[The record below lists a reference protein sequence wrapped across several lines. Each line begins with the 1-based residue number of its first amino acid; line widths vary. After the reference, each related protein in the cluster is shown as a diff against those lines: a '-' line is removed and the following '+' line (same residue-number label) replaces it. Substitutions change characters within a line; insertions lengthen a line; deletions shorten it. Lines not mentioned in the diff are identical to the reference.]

1 MFLIMQLK
9 YNADKEIK
17 IVFITEANVRIWGN
31 ATEQS
36 PTQACLAFLA
46 KGKYISLSSVL

>member
-1 MFLIMQLK
+1 MWLK
-9 YNADKEIK
+9 YNADKEIE
-17 IVFITEANVRIWGN
+17 IVFITEGDVRIWDN

-36 PTQACLAFLA
+36 PTQACLALLA